1 MNQTLKKINEES
13 ILFFDIEDVR
23 QSKELIE
30 GSTEFNLY
38 RKKIRN
44 KETDELP
51 SVEETI
57 ENYRKRGAL
66 KMCYTKIV
74 SIGVGFIKDDQV
86 HIKALEGSEEDIIRQ
101 FCTIANSFDYICG
114 ANVIAFDIPMIIVN
128 GMRYFNVSE
137 HLKNEYI
144 TSGKK
149 PWELKAII
157 DLLDQFRGTHYG
169 NSSVDEMCFHFG
181 LESSKSEIDGSMVSD
196 EYWKNG
202 VDKINTYVKKD
213 VFSNIN
219 IFKKMRFEQ
228 PFEAFID
235 KNQNTTVE
243 PFVEERPILQRI
255 YTSKIITTEDK
266 KQIEEVLKKN
276 KLSKKEKDIVFDLIK
291 ASLAE
296 IDQNFGAIKNQK
308 QIDEIINQLR
318 QEFESN

>member
-13 ILFFDIEDVR
+13 ILFFDIEDIR

-30 GSTEFNLY
+30 GSTEFKLY

-51 SVEETI
+51 SVEETK
-57 ENYRKRGAL
+57 ENYKKRGAL

-74 SIGVGFIKDDQV
+74 SIGVGFIKDGQV
-86 HIKALEGSEEDIIRQ
+86 HIKALEGTEEEVIRQ

-114 ANVIAFDIPMIIVN
+114 ANIIAFDIPMIIVN

-137 HLKNEYI
+137 HLNDKYI

-149 PWELKAII
+149 PWELKSII

-196 EYWKNG
+196 DYWENG
-202 VDKINTYVKKD
+202 VDKINIYVKKD
-213 VFSNIN
+213 VFANIN

-228 PFEAFID
+228 PFETFID
-235 KNQNTTVE
+235 KNELTTVE
-243 PFVEERPILQRI
+243 PFTEEQPLLQKI
-255 YTSKIITTEDK
+255 YASGSFTE
-266 KQIEEVLKKN
+266 E
-276 KLSKKEKDIVFDLIK
+276 
-291 ASLAE
+291 
-296 IDQNFGAIKNQK
+296 IKNQVRELIKEVTEEDKENLKKILLAHYQQKKDLVKVKK
-308 QIDEIINQLR
+308 QKEQEIN
-318 QEFESN
+318 EFIESLC

>member
-13 ILFFDIEDVR
+13 ILFFDIEDIR

-30 GSTEFNLY
+30 GSTEFKLY

-51 SVEETI
+51 SVEETK
-57 ENYRKRGAL
+57 ENYKKRGAL

-74 SIGVGFIKDDQV
+74 SIGVGFIKDGQV
-86 HIKALEGSEEDIIRQ
+86 HIKALEGTEEEVIKQ

-114 ANVIAFDIPMIIVN
+114 ANIIAFDIPMIIVN

-137 HLKNEYI
+137 HLNDKYI

-149 PWELKAII
+149 PWELKSII

-196 EYWKNG
+196 DYWENG
-202 VDKINTYVKKD
+202 VDKINIYVKKD
-213 VFSNIN
+213 VFANIN

-228 PFEAFID
+228 PFETFID
-235 KNQNTTVE
+235 KNELTTVE
-243 PFVEERPILQRI
+243 PFTEEQPLLQKI
-255 YTSKIITTEDK
+255 YTSGSFTE
-266 KQIEEVLKKN
+266 E
-276 KLSKKEKDIVFDLIK
+276 
-291 ASLAE
+291 
-296 IDQNFGAIKNQK
+296 IKNQVRELIKEVTEEDKENLKKILLAHYQQKTDKVAVKK
-308 QIDEIINQLR
+308 QKEQEIN
-318 QEFESN
+318 EFIESLC

>member
-13 ILFFDIEDVR
+13 ILFFDIEDIR

-30 GSTEFNLY
+30 GSTEFKLY

-51 SVEETI
+51 SVEETK
-57 ENYRKRGAL
+57 ENYKKRGAL

-74 SIGVGFIKDDQV
+74 SIGVGFIKDGQV
-86 HIKALEGSEEDIIRQ
+86 HIKALEGTEEEVIRQ

-114 ANVIAFDIPMIIVN
+114 ANIIAFDIPMIIVN

-137 HLKNEYI
+137 HLNDKYI

-149 PWELKAII
+149 PWELKSII

-196 EYWKNG
+196 DYWENG
-202 VDKINTYVKKD
+202 VDKINIYVKKD
-213 VFSNIN
+213 VFANIN

-228 PFEAFID
+228 PFETFID
-235 KNQNTTVE
+235 KNELTTVE
-243 PFVEERPILQRI
+243 PFTEEQPLLQKI
-255 YTSKIITTEDK
+255 YASGSFTE
-266 KQIEEVLKKN
+266 E
-276 KLSKKEKDIVFDLIK
+276 
-291 ASLAE
+291 
-296 IDQNFGAIKNQK
+296 IKNQVKELFKEPIEEDKINLKKILLAHYQQKKDLVKVKK
-308 QIDEIINQLR
+308 QKEQEIN
-318 QEFESN
+318 EFIESLC

>member
-13 ILFFDIEDVR
+13 ILFFDIEDIR

-30 GSTEFNLY
+30 GSTEFKLY

-51 SVEETI
+51 SVEETK
-57 ENYRKRGAL
+57 ENYKKRGAL

-74 SIGVGFIKDDQV
+74 SIGVGFIKDGQV
-86 HIKALEGSEEDIIRQ
+86 HIKALEGTEEEVIKQ

-114 ANVIAFDIPMIIVN
+114 ANIIAFDIPMIIVN

-137 HLKNEYI
+137 HLNDKYI

-149 PWELKAII
+149 PWELKSII

-196 EYWKNG
+196 DYWENG
-202 VDKINTYVKKD
+202 VDKINIYVKKD
-213 VFSNIN
+213 VFANIN

-228 PFEAFID
+228 PFETFID
-235 KNQNTTVE
+235 KNELTTVE
-243 PFVEERPILQRI
+243 PFTEELPLLHKI
-255 YTSKIITTEDK
+255 YTSGTFTEEIKSQVGELIKGCTEEDK
-266 KQIEEVLKKN
+266 VNLKKILVAHYQQKN
-276 KLSKKEKDIVFDLIK
+276 DKVATKKQKEQ
-291 ASLAE
+291 E
-296 IDQNFGAIKNQK
+296 INEF
-308 QIDEIINQLR
+308 IDTL
-318 QEFESN
+318 